1 MVETFVEEERFIGG
15 VYRADNW
22 IEIGKTKGFS
32 KFKESNTFNDRPK
45 RIFIKDLIPGAKDIL
60 SSPITHPMFMEES
73 ERVKGNPVINVN
85 AIKIFGPNGLMVFA
99 EKIHDSRSANGLRH
113 RKEGLFISCILAVL
127 SGATGFNDIARW
139 IKTLPEEFR
148 EKIKLWNLPSQ
159 STIRRFLIGLKTQ
172 EIDQQISSWLLKQD
186 SLRYQVIS
194 VEL

>member
-73 ERVKGNPVINVN
+73 ERVKGNLNN
-85 AIKIFGPNGLMVFA
+85 SSFSNWSKY
-99 EKIHDSRSANGLRH
+99 SRN
-113 RKEGLFISCILAVL
+113 
-127 SGATGFNDIARW
+127 
-139 IKTLPEEFR
+139 
-148 EKIKLWNLPSQ
+148 
-159 STIRRFLIGLKTQ
+159 
-172 EIDQQISSWLLKQD
+172 
-186 SLRYQVIS
+186 
-194 VEL
+194 